1 MVEMAYLPV
10 AEAPM
15 TMSAST
21 AKPSMGDSLAALK
34 VGSLWLSG
42 TMARIVPICI
52 LFARCTEVHN
62 KMEASS

>member
-1 MVEMAYLPV
+1 
-10 AEAPM
+10 
-15 TMSAST
+15 
-21 AKPSMGDSLAALK
+21 MGDSLAALNI
-34 VGSLWLSG
+34 GSLWLSG

>member
-1 MVEMAYLPV
+1 MVEMACLPV
-10 AEAPM
+10 AEAQR

-21 AKPSMGDSLAALK
+21 AKPSLGDSLAALNI
-34 VGSLWLSG
+34 GSLWLSG